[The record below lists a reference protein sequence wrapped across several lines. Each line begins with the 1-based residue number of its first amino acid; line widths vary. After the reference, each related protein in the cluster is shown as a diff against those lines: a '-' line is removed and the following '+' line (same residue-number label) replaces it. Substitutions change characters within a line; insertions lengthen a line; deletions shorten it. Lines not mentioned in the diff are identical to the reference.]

1 MSRLKSLTSS
11 VTRQVGRRVLTIK
24 THSPVILIA
33 AGSVGMITTAVLAS
47 KATLKLHDI
56 LDEAEELDAKV
67 EEAGEKA
74 QKAGLS
80 YTDEDKK
87 KDRITVRVKAAI
99 KVAKAYT
106 PAVIIG
112 GVSLACF
119 IGSHAIL
126 NKRNAGLSAALLGTT
141 QAFAKYRERVVTEF
155 GKQKDMEFR
164 YGVIERTIGVDTDEG
179 IVEKTIRG
187 VDQHALKTDG
197 GSLYEVI
204 FDHDNPRWQPV
215 PERNE
220 LFLKAQQN
228 WANDL
233 LNSRGHVFLNEV
245 RELLGFDHCE
255 EGSVVGWILGH
266 GDQEVDFGVFG
277 PGGYIDQNVFANGP
291 DDSYLLDFNV
301 HGPIHKLLGKNKGK

>member
-1 MSRLKSLTSS
+1 MGFKSLTKA
-11 VTRQVGRRVLTIK
+11 VQRKVGRQLLTVK
-24 THSPVILIA
+24 THSPAILVA
-33 AGSVGMITTAVLAS
+33 TGSVAMLTSVVLAS
-47 KATLKLHDI
+47 RATLKLHDI

-87 KDRITVRVKAAI
+87 KDRLTVRVKMAV
-99 KVAKAYT
+99 KVAKAYA
-106 PAVIIG
+106 PAVVVFG
-112 GVSLACF
+112 AGLACF
-119 IGSHAIL
+119 FGSHKIL
-126 NKRNAGLSAALLGTT
+126 NTRNAGLSTALLGTT
-141 QAFAKYRERVVTEF
+141 QAFAKYRERVVDEL
-155 GKQKDMEFR
+155 GREKDREFR

-179 IVEKTIRG
+179 IAEKTVRG
-187 VDQHALKTDG
+187 IDQHAMKADG
-197 GSLYEVI
+197 TTMYEVI
-204 FDHDNPRWQPV
+204 FDNENPRWQPV

-233 LNSRGHVFLNEV
+233 FNSRGHVFLNEV

-255 EGSVVGWILGH
+255 EGSVVGWIRGH

-277 PGGYIDQNVFANGP
+277 PGGVIDQNLFANGP

-301 HGPIHKLLGKNKGK
+301 CGPIHKLLGKNRGK

>member
-1 MSRLKSLTSS
+1 MGFKDLTKSVSRKVGKQLLT
-11 VTRQVGRRVLTIK
+11 VR
-24 THSPVILIA
+24 THSPAILMVTGSAAVI
-33 AGSVGMITTAVLAS
+33 GSVVLAS
-47 KATLKLHDI
+47 RATLKLDGI
-56 LDEAEELDAKV
+56 LNEAEELDAKV

-87 KDRITVRVKAAI
+87 KDRITVRVKMAI
-99 KVAKAYT
+99 NVAKAYA
-106 PAVIIG
+106 PAVALLAVGIG
-112 GVSLACF
+112 CF
-119 IGSHAIL
+119 VGSHQIL

-141 QAFAKYRERVVTEF
+141 QAFAQYRGRVVDEL

-179 IVEKTIRG
+179 IAEKTVRG
-187 VDQHALKTDG
+187 IDQHALKADG
-197 GSLYEVI
+197 DSMYAVL
-204 FDHDNPRWQPV
+204 FDSDNPRWQPV

-255 EGSVVGWILGH
+255 EGSVVGWIIGH

-277 PGGYIDQNVFANGP
+277 PGGVIDQNVFANGP
-291 DDSYLLDFNV
+291 DDSYLVDFNV